1 MSDRLKRSNEPV
13 FWLLFGAGGMLA
25 ALIGAALVF
34 VLVFAVPLGLMP
46 AEALSY
52 ATMHAFAQ
60 HWLAKVFL
68 FVVVSLFFWHAV
80 HRIFHSLH
88 DIGIHAGRGARL
100 LVYGSALACTVAAA
114 SALALIGT

>member
-52 ATMHAFAQ
+52 ASARAFAENA
-60 HWLAKVFL
+60 LGKVFL

-88 DIGIHAGRGARL
+88 DLGIHAGRGARL
-100 LVYGSALACTVAAA
+100 LVYGSALAGTLAVVL
-114 SALALIGT
+114 ALALIGA